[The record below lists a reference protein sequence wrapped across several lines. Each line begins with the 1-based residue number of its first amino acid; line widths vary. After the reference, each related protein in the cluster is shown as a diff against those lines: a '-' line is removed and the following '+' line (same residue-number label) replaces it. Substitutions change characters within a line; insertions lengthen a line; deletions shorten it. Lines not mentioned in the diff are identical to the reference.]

1 MSADAPVNVS
11 TPGASFY
18 LPHTDPSPGTA
29 LSPVDWPQNKH
40 LPKLFTPITIGKDA
54 KMHFKNRQV
63 DTSTY
68 LRADEPNLDPYSCE
82 AEGPR
87 AGCLTPWHHVHL
99 GAFAVRGAAVVM
111 VEATSVLPNGRISP
125 QDSGLWNDTQRDA
138 LKPIF
143 DFIRAQGARP
153 AIQLGHA
160 GRKASTLAPW
170 LDTSTIKP
178 PLKSHIATPGAA
190 QGWTDVWGPSAIPYD
205 AETYPHPI
213 EMTEQNIQE
222 LKDAWKASVIRA
234 DQAGAD
240 IVEVHAAHGYLI
252 HNFLSPLSNQ
262 RTDKYGGSLENRMRL
277 PLELVEITRA
287 VWPKNKPVF
296 IRISGTDW
304 HPDGETND
312 KGDYISWGVE
322 QSKAFLAECIKRG
335 VDMMDVSSGGLFPGQ
350 QIPIASMSPNATIP
364 ISSVGLITDGKQ
376 AEDILEQNK
385 ADVVRPPP
393 PFPRAK
399 LALSFPELIVCRGL
413 VVSCN
418 PQITVA
424 REFLRD
430 ADLVFNWAMQLGC
443 VVNVPVE
450 YQRGWTRMMTKP
462 EDKKH

>member
-29 LSPVDWPQNKH
+29 LSADDWPQNKH

-54 KMHFKNRQV
+54 KMHFKNRIFVAPMCQ
-63 DTSTY
+63 
-68 LRADEPNLDPYSCE
+68 YSCE

-153 AIQLGHA
+153 AIQLSHA

-178 PLKSHIATPGAA
+178 ALKSHIATPGAA

-205 AETYPHPI
+205 AETYPNPI

-287 VWPKNKPVF
+287 LWPKNKPVF

-304 HPDGETND
+304 LPDGETND

-350 QIPIASMSPNATIP
+350 QIPIGPGYQVPLATEVKASMSPDATIP

-385 ADVVRPPP
+385 ADV
-393 PFPRAK
+393 
-399 LALSFPELIVCRGL
+399 
-413 VVSCN
+413 
-418 PQITVA
+418 ITVA

-430 ADLVFNWAMQLGC
+430 ADLVFNWAMELGC

-450 YQRGWTRMMTKP
+450 YQRAWTRMMTKP